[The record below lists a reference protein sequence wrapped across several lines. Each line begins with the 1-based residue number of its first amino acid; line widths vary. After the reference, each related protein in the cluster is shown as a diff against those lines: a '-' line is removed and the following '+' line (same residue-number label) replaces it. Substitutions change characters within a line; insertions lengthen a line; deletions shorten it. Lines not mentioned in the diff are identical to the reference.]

1 MTLFEIFAVLG
12 LKIDEFRKNANAAV
26 QEGQNIAGKIQTK
39 FSASAVAVGN
49 ILSNVTANL
58 TKTVI
63 ELAQGSLNVA
73 AEVQAAN
80 AQFEAAF
87 GGLQGVATAAFEAI
101 GKEINVLP
109 SRLKEVGTKGFSQLK
124 GAGLSANEA
133 LEESQRLM
141 RLAADAAAYYDISLE
156 AADERLRS
164 FMRGNTE
171 AGDAIGLFTSESQR
185 DSAAVETYGKK
196 WLDLTE
202 AQKEVLM
209 LNIAEEIYKQS
220 GAIGQAERE
229 SNSWSNTLANLK
241 ESWRLLLAEFGAPF
255 LTAFTPIV
263 LEIQTFL
270 TENKEK
276 VGEFSSSLAE
286 FVGGALQGFID
297 ILQWIMDH
305 QEAVSVALGVFETAF
320 LAIQLATHPIRT
332 IFLALIY
339 LGAVIAANWEE
350 LSAVAST
357 VWEAIKTAVANAWN
371 GIVTAVQSAIDKVKE
386 FFGLSDT
393 ATSKNVSLTQTAV
406 SQGRKPSLL
415 TQWADAMI
423 QQQSSWYPG
432 KASGLGYVPY
442 DNYGAFLHRG
452 EAVLTRQQAEE
463 YRRNQSS
470 AQPID
475 TEALAGAIV
484 GALSGLSVTMDGK
497 KVGNIVTEQVSRNI
511 AKKTRAM
518 RGYAT

>member
-1 MTLFEIFAVLG
+1 MKLFELFATLG
-12 LKIDEFRKNANAAV
+12 LDTKPFDRGSDTAVEKGKKLGENITSNLSTKAVYWGNLLNDVTKNV
-26 QEGQNIAGKIQTK
+26 VKTFTEIA
-39 FSASAVAVGN
+39 
-49 ILSNVTANL
+49 
-58 TKTVI
+58 I
-63 ELAQGSLNVA
+63 ESLNVG
-73 AEVQAAN
+73 AEMEAAN

-87 GGLQGVATAAFEAI
+87 GGLQGVATAAFDAI

-133 LEESQRLM
+133 LDESQRLM

-202 AQKEVLM
+202 AQKQVLM
-209 LNIAEEIYKQS
+209 LNIAEEIYKQA

-229 SNSWSNTLANLK
+229 SDSWSNTLANLK
-241 ESWRLLLAEFGAPF
+241 EAWRMIVGTFGLPF
-255 LTAFTPIV
+255 TDALTPV
-263 LEIQTFL
+263 LEKITTFL
-270 TENKEK
+270 TENQDDVEIFSTK
-276 VGEFSSSLAE
+276 VAE
-286 FVGGALQGFID
+286 LVDGALTGLLSAFQWLMDNQDKVSAMLGVAAAGFV
-297 ILQWIMDH
+297 
-305 QEAVSVALGVFETAF
+305 AVELAVNPIGTIIASITAAGVAL
-320 LAIQLATHPIRT
+320 I
-332 IFLALIY
+332 
-339 LGAVIAANWEE
+339 ANWEE
-350 LSAVAST
+350 VKTKASEIWTSVSEAVT
-357 VWEAIKTAVANAWN
+357 GAWN
-371 GIVTAVQSAIDKVKE
+371 SITSAIQSSITKVQE
-386 FFGLSDT
+386 FFSIGDASPSYSLGLNESSSIGGGD
-393 ATSKNVSLTQTAV
+393 ARPWYVRENA
-406 SQGRKPSLL
+406 QGR
-415 TQWADAMI
+415 
-423 QQQSSWYPG
+423 
-432 KASGLGYVPY
+432 ASGLGYVPY
-442 DNYGAFLHRG
+442 DDYAAYLHRG

-463 YRRNQSS
+463 YRRNQSG

-475 TEALAGAIV
+475 TEALAGAII

>member
-1 MTLFEIFAVLG
+1 MKLFELFATLG
-12 LKIDEFRKNANAAV
+12 LDTKPFDRGSDAAV
-26 QEGQNIAGKIQTK
+26 EKGKKLGENITSNLSTK
-39 FSASAVAVGN
+39 AVYWGN
-49 ILSNVTANL
+49 LLNDVTKNVV
-58 TKTVI
+58 KTFTEIAI
-63 ELAQGSLNVA
+63 ESLNVG
-73 AEVQAAN
+73 AEMEAAN

-101 GKEINVLP
+101 GEEINVLP

-133 LEESQRLM
+133 LDESQRLM

-185 DSAAVETYGKK
+185 DSAAIETYGKK

-202 AQKEVLM
+202 AQKQVLM
-209 LNIAEEIYKQS
+209 LNIAEEIYKQA

-229 SNSWSNTLANLK
+229 SDSWSNTLANLK
-241 ESWRLLLAEFGAPF
+241 EAWRMIVGTFGLPF
-255 LTAFTPIV
+255 TDALTPV
-263 LEIQTFL
+263 LEKVTTFL
-270 TENKEK
+270 TENQGDVET
-276 VGEFSSSLAE
+276 FST
-286 FVGGALQGFID
+286 
-297 ILQWIMDH
+297 
-305 QEAVSVALGVFETAF
+305 SVAGLVENGLNKLLDAFQWLMDNQDKISVMLGIAAAGFVAIELAVNPIGTIIASITA
-320 LAIQLATHPIRT
+320 AGI
-332 IFLALIY
+332 ALI
-339 LGAVIAANWEE
+339 ANWEE
-350 LSAVAST
+350 VKTKASE
-357 VWEAIKTAVANAWN
+357 VWSSVVETISGAWN
-371 GIVTAVQSAIDKVKE
+371 SITTSIQTAIDKVAE
-386 FFGLSDT
+386 FFGIGGS
-393 ATSKNVSLTQTAV
+393 S
-406 SQGRKPSLL
+406 PSVDYNGMTTRQKQLYIFSGGEVP
-415 TQWADAMI
+415 D
-423 QQQSSWYPG
+423 SNE
-432 KASGLGYVPY
+432 SGLSYVPF
-442 DNYGAFLHRG
+442 DNFPSFLHRG

-463 YRRNQSS
+463 YRRNQSG

-475 TEALAGAIV
+475 TEALTGAII

>member
-1 MTLFEIFAVLG
+1 MKLFELFATLG
-12 LKIDEFRKNANAAV
+12 LDTKPFDRGSDAAV
-26 QEGQNIAGKIQTK
+26 EKGKKLGENITSNLSTK
-39 FSASAVAVGN
+39 AVYWGN
-49 ILSNVTANL
+49 LLNDVTKNVV
-58 TKTVI
+58 KTFTEIAI
-63 ELAQGSLNVA
+63 ESLNVG
-73 AEVQAAN
+73 AEMEAAN

-87 GGLQGVATAAFEAI
+87 GGLQGVATAAFDAI

-133 LEESQRLM
+133 LDESQRLM

-185 DSAAVETYGKK
+185 DSAAIETYGKK

-202 AQKEVLM
+202 AQKQVLM
-209 LNIAEEIYKQS
+209 LNIAEEIYKQA

-229 SNSWSNTLANLK
+229 SGSWSNTLANLK
-241 ESWRLLLAEFGAPF
+241 EAWRMIVGTFGLPF
-255 LTAFTPIV
+255 TDALTPV
-263 LEIQTFL
+263 LEKITTFL
-270 TENKEK
+270 TENQDDVET
-276 VGEFSSSLAE
+276 FST
-286 FVGGALQGFID
+286 
-297 ILQWIMDH
+297 
-305 QEAVSVALGVFETAF
+305 SVAGLVESGLNKLLEAFQWLMDNQDKISVMLGIAAAGFVAIELAVNPIGTIIASITA
-320 LAIQLATHPIRT
+320 AGI
-332 IFLALIY
+332 ALI
-339 LGAVIAANWEE
+339 ANWEE
-350 LSAVAST
+350 VKTKASE
-357 VWEAIKTAVANAWN
+357 VWSSVVETISGAWN
-371 GIVTAVQSAIDKVKE
+371 SITTSIQTAIDKVKE
-386 FFGLSDT
+386 FFGLGAPST
-393 ATSKNVSLTQTAV
+393 PTFEAGGQTYPDPMNAL
-406 SQGRKPSLL
+406 RPS
-415 TQWADAMI
+415 
-423 QQQSSWYPG
+423 
-432 KASGLGYVPY
+432 ASGLNYVPY
-442 DNYGAFLHRG
+442 DNYGSLLHRG

-463 YRRNQSS
+463 YRRNQSG

-475 TEALAGAIV
+475 TEALAGAII